1 MPVSVSITSFQPAR
15 FVFARNTGAHP
26 LKDGDAL
33 PFERLED
40 VGNAPH
46 VIPVPVRQQ
55 DRIQP
60 LTSHLAHYVLACGGE
75 QAKA

>member
-1 MPVSVSITSFQPAR
+1 MPVSGTSFQPSR
-15 FVFARNTGAHP
+15 FVLARITGAHP
-26 LKDGDAL
+26 LEDGDVL

-40 VGNAPH
+40 VDNAPH

-60 LTSHLAHYVLACGGE
+60 LTFHLAHYILVRGGE